1 MKTTFIFT
9 RKNLLQNLFRTIWS
23 LEWLIH
29 ASCVDSGIL
38 WIKAFDQTQSLFILN
53 PFDSESVPQNESI
66 TETKNV
72 TDGDTLT
79 ESVSEKAS
87 ELAEWVA
94 GPAAENKYE
103 NSASDKYG
111 ERIDTGDGG
120 DNSGSKFTVGQGM
133 GDTGYSGSGG
143 ASRPD
148 FQYQRWVILVV

>member
-1 MKTTFIFT
+1 MIFFYQP
-9 RKNLLQNLFRTIWS
+9 KS
-23 LEWLIH
+23 E
-29 ASCVDSGIL
+29 
-38 WIKAFDQTQSLFILN
+38 FILN

-66 TETKNV
+66 SETKNV
-72 TDGDTLT
+72 TDGDTLA

-148 FQYQRWVILVV
+148 FQYQR

>member
-1 MKTTFIFT
+1 MLEVLTLF
-9 RKNLLQNLFRTIWS
+9 LQWFLWGVAPVVQLTI
-23 LEWLIH
+23 
-29 ASCVDSGIL
+29 GIL
-38 WIKAFDQTQSLFILN
+38 GLV
-53 PFDSESVPQNESI
+53 ESVPQNESVND
-66 TETKNV
+66 EF
-72 TDGDTLT
+72 T
-79 ESVSEKAS
+79 ESVTEKAS

-94 GPAAENKYE
+94 GPAAQNKYE

-148 FQYQRWVILVV
+148 FQYQR